1 MSEPAAKK
9 TLQITVKSTPFI
21 DDPANASEFYAALGR
36 ALFLWGRFENCFVNA
51 LMIIRN
57 MPEAQHLDAE
67 FPVSWKRRAELWR
80 RAFKDLPRLHQYR
93 DKANALI
100 RDAMEAQRVRV
111 IFFHGDWQEFT
122 SSDPLTAKVIMTTH
136 KKDKVTFA
144 TYTASLAQIEDF
156 ASECDALN
164 IRLLELFWALS
175 VLGGQPWPQE
185 DPTQPQ
191 PVERHRR
198 LFRMLLRMPPN
209 WLPMLM
215 RLTSP
220 RK

>member
-9 TLQITVKSTPFI
+9 TVRITVKSTPFA
-21 DDPANASEFYAALGR
+21 DDPPNASEYYAALGR
-36 ALFLWGRFENCFVNA
+36 ALFLWGRFENCFVNT

-57 MPEAQHLDAE
+57 MPEAQHLDGE
-67 FPVSWKRRAELWR
+67 FPVSWKRRATLWR
-80 RAFKDLPRLHQYR
+80 RAFKELPRLQQYR
-93 DKANALI
+93 EKASALI
-100 RDAMEAQRVRV
+100 NDAMEAARVRV

-122 SSDPLTAKVIMTTH
+122 SADPLTAKVIMTTH
-136 KKDKVTFA
+136 KKEMVTFK
-144 TYTASLAQIEDF
+144 TYHASLAQIEDF
-156 ASECDALN
+156 AAECDALN

-175 VLGGQPWPQE
+175 VLGGQPWPKE

-191 PVERHRR
+191 PMERHRR
-198 LFRMLLRMPPN
+198 LLRMLLQLSPN

-215 RLTSP
+215 RLSGP

>member
-1 MSEPAAKK
+1 MSEPAAKR
-9 TLQITVKSTPFI
+9 TLEITVKSTPFI
-21 DDPANASEFYAALGR
+21 DDPANASEYYAALGR

-57 MPEAQHLDAE
+57 LPEAKHLDGE

-80 RAFKDLPRLHQYR
+80 RAFKELPRLGAHR
-93 DKANALI
+93 EKALALI

-122 SSDPLTAKVIMTTH
+122 ATDPLTAKVIMTTH
-136 KKDKVTFA
+136 KKDKVTFT
-144 TYTASLAQIEDF
+144 TYQASLAQIEEF
-156 ASECDALN
+156 CRECDALN
-164 IRLLELFWALS
+164 VRLLELFWALS
-175 VLGGQPWPQE
+175 VLGGQLWPKE

-198 LFRMLLRMPPN
+198 HLRMLLQLPPN
-209 WLPMLM
+209 WLPALM
-215 RLTSP
+215 RLSGR